1 MNERNQL
8 TYSIV
13 ILVLVTAVGV
23 VGYQR
28 IEGWS
33 YFDSLYMT
41 VITLA
46 TIGYGE
52 VRPLSQDGRMFTIFL
67 ILLGVGAVAY
77 AIRNATK
84 AMLEGEL
91 REVLGR
97 RKVERKIKALK
108 NHYIVCGYGRMG
120 KIVCKELLIR
130 HVPFVVIENSTDV
143 LSGLSDESAL
153 LIQGDSTQDHVL
165 EEAGVRRAKGLISV
179 LSSDADNLYVV
190 LSARSMNE
198 KLIIV
203 ARSGTDG
210 SEQKLLRA
218 GANKVVSPYHIGG
231 TRIAHAMLKPAVV
244 DFLELATQ
252 SENLELQMEELTVG
266 EGSSFAHRTLNDCG
280 IRRELNVIIVAIK
293 RIGGHME
300 FNPTADTFLRAGD
313 TLIVLGQGEQLK
325 KLEKLMG

>member
-1 MNERNQL
+1 MNERGRL
-8 TYSIV
+8 RYSIL
-13 ILVLVTAVGV
+13 ILVLVTATGV
-23 VGYQR
+23 LGYQR

-52 VRPLSQDGRMFTIFL
+52 VRPLSQTGRMFTILL
-67 ILLGVGAVAY
+67 IFLGVGAVAY
-77 AIRNATK
+77 AVRNATK
-84 AMLEGEL
+84 VMLEGEL

-97 RKVERKIKALK
+97 RKVERKIRALK

-120 KIVCKELLIR
+120 KIVCKELLAR
-130 HVPFVVIENSTDV
+130 RVPFVVIENNADV
-143 LSGLSDESAL
+143 LSGLGDEGVL

-165 EEAGVRRAKGLISV
+165 EEAGVVRARGLISV

-190 LSARSMNE
+190 LSARSMSE
-198 KLIIV
+198 KLMIV

-231 TRIAHAMLKPAVV
+231 SRIAHAMLKPAVV

-266 EGSSFAHRTLNDCG
+266 EGSSFARKTLNDCG

-293 RIGGHME
+293 RREGHME
-300 FNPTADTFLRAGD
+300 FNPTADTIMEAGD

-325 KLEKLMG
+325 KLERLMG

>member
-1 MNERNQL
+1 MNERGQL
-8 TYSIV
+8 KYSIL
-13 ILVLVTAVGV
+13 ILVLVTAIGML
-23 VGYQR
+23 GYQR

-52 VRPLSQDGRMFTIFL
+52 VRPLSQAGRMFTISL
-67 ILLGVGAVAY
+67 IFLGVGAVAY
-77 AIRNATK
+77 AVRNATK
-84 AMLEGEL
+84 VMLEGEL
-91 REVLGR
+91 RGILGR
-97 RKVERKIKALK
+97 RKVERRIKALK

-120 KIVCKELLIR
+120 KIVCKELLAR
-130 HVPFVVIENSTDV
+130 RVPFVIIENSADV
-143 LSGLSDESAL
+143 LSGLSDEGVL
-153 LIQGDSTQDHVL
+153 MIQGDSTQDHVL
-165 EEAGVRRAKGLISV
+165 EEAGVGRAKGLISV
-179 LSSDADNLYVV
+179 LSSDSDNLYVV

-198 KLIIV
+198 KLMIV

-231 TRIAHAMLKPAVV
+231 MRIAHAMLKPAVV

-252 SENLELQMEELTVG
+252 SENLELQMEELTIG
-266 EGSSFAHRTLNDCG
+266 EGSSFAHKTLNDCG

-293 RIGGHME
+293 RIDGHME
-300 FNPTADTFLRAGD
+300 FNPTADTVLKAGD